1 MLSDGDQC
9 QSNPCKHGGT
19 CRDGIGGYT
28 CTCAEMYSGTNCQ
41 TGECDIY
48 ISESDKTFDVRY
60 AVFGTFSVFEGHM
73 SDAS

>member
-48 ISESDKTFDVRY
+48 ISESDK
-60 AVFGTFSVFEGHM
+60 HLM
-73 SDAS
+73 